1 MKYVTKTPTTYPPC
15 DVNSL
20 SYVTGRRGNT
30 VGSELALQSGELLKP
45 SPTTFIF
52 HKERRSRMKERNEIN
67 IPGSVNA
74 VFPQEMASLVSHFRS
89 SPVWAVPLRSWE
101 QLSACSSPNRT
112 IHFSSKT
119 ERVIC
124 TGQRKASHLLTRSW
138 VESAEHILGE
148 AGRDGGSKRFSA
160 LCQSF

>member
-1 MKYVTKTPTTYPPC
+1 MIAAAGVHMKYVTKTPTTYPPC

-89 SPVWAVPLRSWE
+89 SPVPRREAPVWAVPLRSWE

-124 TGQRKASHLLTRSW
+124 TG
-138 VESAEHILGE
+138 
-148 AGRDGGSKRFSA
+148 
-160 LCQSF
+160 